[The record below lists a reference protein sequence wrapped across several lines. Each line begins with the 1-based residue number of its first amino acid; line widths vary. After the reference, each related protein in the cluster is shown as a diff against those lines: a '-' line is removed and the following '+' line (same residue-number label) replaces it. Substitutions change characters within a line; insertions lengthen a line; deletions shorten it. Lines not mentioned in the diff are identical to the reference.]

1 MRKTT
6 YAPKKSKNLKGKD
19 KSALNQRPQ
28 NIHLNQEKKEGLS
41 DTPKGIGLLVKAIT
55 DGIKEVI
62 EAMNK
67 NNERLIKVL
76 TSGNTNRMRIND
88 SQNNNIMDN
97 NIKEDSK
104 VNSNM
109 LKAKKS
115 ENIRFENSH
124 NINKDKIGA
133 NNAFTNMNW
142 NSIFIIEGNNNINEP
157 YNFSIKSKSLIK
169 KNDSSSHNN
178 NSSGNKNNINITKE
192 MNSSDNSV
200 PKRNALIKNRK
211 KENRLKINQN
221 TDFKI
226 YKSSLTNNPFLPNYY
241 NKKKKSH
248 SFIRN
253 KNA

>member
-104 VNSNM
+104 VNNNM
-109 LKAKKS
+109 LKAKKN

-157 YNFSIKSKSLIK
+157 SHFSIKSKSLIK
-169 KNDSSSHNN
+169 KNDSSSHN

-200 PKRNALIKNRK
+200 PKRNALIKYKK
-211 KENRLKINQN
+211 KENSLKINQN
-221 TDFKI
+221 IDFKI

>member
-6 YAPKKSKNLKGKD
+6 YAPKKSKNFKGKD

-28 NIHLNQEKKEGLS
+28 NIHLNQEKKEELS
-41 DTPKGIGLLVKAIT
+41 DTAKGIGLLVKAIT

-67 NNERLIKVL
+67 NNERLIEVL
-76 TSGNTNRMRIND
+76 TSGNTNRMKIND

-104 VNSNM
+104 VNNNM
-109 LKAKKS
+109 LNAKKS

-178 NSSGNKNNINITKE
+178 NSSGNNNNINITKE

-200 PKRNALIKNRK
+200 PKRNALIKNKK
-211 KENRLKINQN
+211 KENSLKINQN
-221 TDFKI
+221 TDFNN